1 MSRGRLVRWIK
12 ALYVVAV
19 CVAMVWYARDLDVA
33 LVAWAEWLATPA
45 PYAFA
50 IAWVAMAWILGFA
63 WTEVVRA
70 HLGLRLA
77 AKDWLPLQAMA
88 WLGRYLPGKVGL
100 FAGKLGLVSRHGV
113 TARALGFTV
122 LYEQLAFVLA
132 GLALAVCV
140 SAAALGLDGSIAR
153 AWDTAV
159 VWRLLTACALAVVI
173 VPAMRVSR
181 PLGGL
186 QRTPPTHREWGVPLL
201 YLLAHVCA
209 GAGLFVCLR
218 SMPGMEGAGPSM
230 TYVVG
235 LLAAANVAG
244 ILAVFAPAGLGV
256 REFVLVA
263 GLAPW
268 LPASD
273 AVVLAAVLRVLSVA
287 ADLCFSAL
295 AWSFARLLGSTR
307 SQRQAEGT

>member
-12 ALYVVAV
+12 ALYVIAVLVAV
-19 CVAMVWYARDLDVA
+19 VWYARGLDLELA
-33 LVAWAEWLATPA
+33 AWAEWLATPA
-45 PYAFA
+45 PYVFVT
-50 IAWVAMAWILGFA
+50 AWAAMAWILGFA

-70 HLGLRLA
+70 HLGLRLT

-100 FAGKLGLVSRHGV
+100 LAGKLGLVSRHGV
-113 TARALGFTV
+113 TVRALGFTV
-122 LYEQLAFVLA
+122 LYEQLAFVVA

-140 SAAALGLDGSIAR
+140 PAAALGLDGSIAR
-153 AWDTAV
+153 AWDDAV
-159 VWRLLTACALAVVI
+159 WWRLLTACALAFVI
-173 VPAMRVSR
+173 VPAMRLLRS
-181 PLGGL
+181 LGGR
-186 QRTPPTHREWGVPLL
+186 QRTSPTRREWGVPLL

-218 SMPGMEGAGPSM
+218 AMPGLEGAGPSM
-230 TYVVG
+230 VYVVG

-268 LPASD
+268 LPAQE
-273 AVVLAAVLRVLSVA
+273 AVVLAALLRVLSVV

-295 AWSFARLLGSTR
+295 AWSLARLLGPTR
-307 SQRQAEGT
+307 PQRQAEGT